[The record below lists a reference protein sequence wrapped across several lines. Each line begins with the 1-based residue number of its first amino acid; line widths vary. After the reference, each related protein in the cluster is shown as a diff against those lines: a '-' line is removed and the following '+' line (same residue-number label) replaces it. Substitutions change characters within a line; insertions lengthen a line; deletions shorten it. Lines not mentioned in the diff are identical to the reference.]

1 MNFNSTTLFVG
12 RDGCE
17 GPQDH
22 DRTEH
27 ICGRPLGLRFKTS
40 TGDLY
45 VADAYMGLLVVGG
58 AGGGVATKLATQ
70 AQGLPL
76 GFTNSLDIDQRSG
89 VIYFTDSSTQY
100 PRRYVLLKYF
110 SRIKLINFMH
120 ANYVS
125 LKY

>member
-1 MNFNSTTLFVG
+1 MG

-22 DRTEH
+22 DQTEH

-45 VADAYMGLLVVGG
+45 VADAYMGLLVVG
-58 AGGGVATKLATQ
+58 AGGGMATKLATQ
-70 AQGLPL
+70 AQGIPF

-89 VIYFTDSSTQY
+89 AVYFTDSSSQY
-100 PRRYVLLKYF
+100 PRRYVLLKYI
-110 SRIKLINFMH
+110 RIYIINNSIIQFL
-120 ANYVS
+120 S
-125 LKY
+125 T